1 MDWLEQLFGLNPDG
15 GDGSMEALII
25 AAVVLVAVTVAVLA
39 VPRLRHRVSDIVRK
53 AVAELQALINRG
65 ETR

>member
-25 AAVVLVAVTVAVLA
+25 AAAVLVAVTILMLA
-39 VPRLRHRVSDIVRK
+39 VPRLRHRAAAIVRK
-53 AVAELQALINRG
+53 GVERG
-65 ETR
+65 KPRST

>member
-25 AAVVLVAVTVAVLA
+25 AAAVLVAVTVVILA
-39 VPRLRHRVSDIVRK
+39 VPRLRTRVGDVVRK
-53 AVAELQALINRG
+53 AVAELQALFKGG